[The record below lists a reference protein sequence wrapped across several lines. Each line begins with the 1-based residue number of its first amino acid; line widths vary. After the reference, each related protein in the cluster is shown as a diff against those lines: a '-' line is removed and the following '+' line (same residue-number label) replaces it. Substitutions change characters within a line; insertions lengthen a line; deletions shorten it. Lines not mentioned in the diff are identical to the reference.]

1 MTSRERLDSY
11 LAALRR
17 RLRTDIY
24 VRAAAAAAAGT
35 LLVTC
40 IAVWLFN
47 REGFASSVA
56 ISARVLL
63 VSLLVAVVV
72 LLLWLPLR
80 RLAKDEGS
88 KVFEQRLPEEHG
100 RIQTYLDSRRREAQ
114 GVVSP
119 LIELLAADT
128 VSIAEK
134 TPPAAVVSPR
144 RLMLGS
150 ALAVL
155 AVVGLGLL
163 LGLGPSYWGFGSRHL
178 LLGADLPRE
187 AITLKRIVVM
197 PGDATVR
204 RNSDVSIRA
213 AVEGFRA
220 DDAQVF
226 VRFADQE
233 KWEGAPMRA
242 NEDGEFDFKLYAVR
256 GPLSY
261 YIDADGFRS
270 AEHNIG
276 VVDLPR
282 IEKVRL
288 TYSYPDWTGLDPLT
302 DEESRDISAVAGT
315 EVKVEVFADAPL
327 QAPALIVDGQHQELS
342 NEGRASVGN
351 IAVADPGTYQIGAR
365 VADEFVALSDEYKI
379 EIVADE
385 KPTIQIRKPG
395 RDWRATSIE
404 EVPVHIKAEDDFKL
418 RDVTL
423 HYSVN
428 GGEWQKRPVG
438 GGARSSENEA
448 LLSMEQLGEQASEE
462 HRLAPG
468 DLVSYY
474 AVARDRKQTVQ
485 TDLFMVQ
492 VQPFERTF
500 KQAQAGGGGGGG
512 MTDEQ
517 GDISERQREIL
528 LATWNLQRNDERNKR
543 SRQQLE
549 DSARMLSEFQRTLS
563 QQARTLAQRTRARMD
578 VDSDERIK
586 TFVESLERASGLM
599 EPAAGHLS
607 AFRLQEAVP
616 PEQQALQQL
625 LRAEAAFREV
635 QVSMQQDGGG
645 EGSQAARNF
654 EEMFELEMDVE
665 KSQYESE
672 SQLSQQNKQQE
683 LNDTIRKLKE
693 LAERQ
698 ERLAQQQ
705 RQAQATPE
713 QRWQQEQ
720 LRREAEDLRR
730 RLNELNRQQQQS
742 GNSSRQANN
751 SGQQGGQQSS
761 SSQGRNGEREQER
774 REVEQALQSVN
785 QALENMRAAN
795 DSSGGSSSN
804 NAQSA
809 RDAGKNL
816 RQALRQIDKPDDS
829 KLDEALNKFADR
841 SGELLEDQRRIEDN
855 LHKALSSG
863 ELSMRGSRNGLNQGS
878 VRDLVEAKQRMASDL
893 SELQDDMRNA
903 VHEHRSKTPKTT
915 QRLSEIVRDIEG
927 SDVMYRLN
935 RSAAEIYY
943 GRARDAAPR
952 EGLITDA
959 LETLEQDLREAAG
972 QAASERSQRRDSAT
986 TDDLLAQ
993 VAELRRAVQ
1002 SAQRVNEQAALD
1014 QRGLPG
1020 NSRADS
1026 EEGRDANSRDQ
1037 RQRESQGGRERSDGN
1052 ARGDRASGDGNEGD
1066 RERGDGG
1073 AQGGR
1078 EQGDP
1083 NSQNGREP
1091 GEGSQGG
1098 SKPGQGSKGGSESG
1112 EGQRDTQLA
1121 QSGSQSQGAGREGSS
1136 RSQSRRAG
1144 GPGAEDSLSA
1154 WDPILPSRGFANLDD
1169 GRGSLAQQTAAISQR
1184 IRDITNRMTGGELTQ
1199 AELDALRRT
1208 ANQLRRLNG
1217 DPMARQGETMMK
1229 LIDQIELTALQ
1240 AAARAKGDTPAHA
1253 TLPSPDSPRYREAV
1267 AEYYRRLGNR

>member
-1 MTSRERLDSY
+1 MTSRERLESY

-24 VRAAAAAAAGT
+24 IRAAAVAGIGT

-40 IAVWLFN
+40 AAVWLFN
-47 REGFASSVA
+47 REDFSSSIAV
-56 ISARVLL
+56 SARILLVVLL
-63 VSLLVAVVV
+63 SAVVV

-80 RLAKDEGS
+80 RLSRDDGS

-100 RIQTYLDSRRREAQ
+100 RIQTYLDSKRREAQ
-114 GVVSP
+114 GIASP
-119 LIELLAADT
+119 LTDLLAADAAN
-128 VSIAEK
+128 IAEK
-134 TPPAAVVSPR
+134 TPPAEIVSPR
-144 RLMLGS
+144 RLIFGT
-150 ALAVL
+150 ALAAVAVL
-155 AVVGLGLL
+155 ALVAL
-163 LGLGPSYWGFGSRHL
+163 LGFGPSYWGFGSRHL
-178 LLGADLPRE
+178 LLGAELPRR
-187 AITLKRIVVM
+187 AILLKRIVVM

-220 DDAQVF
+220 ENAQVF
-226 VRFADQE
+226 VKFADQKE
-233 KWEGAPMRA
+233 WEGAPMRA
-242 NEDGEFDFKLYAVR
+242 NEEGEFDFKLYAVR
-256 GPLSY
+256 GPLAY

-270 AEHNIG
+270 PEHSIG

-302 DEESRDISAVAGT
+302 DEESRDIRAVVGT
-315 EVKVEVFADAPL
+315 DVKVEVFADAPL
-327 QAPALIVDGQHQELS
+327 DAAALIVDGRNQELQS
-342 NEGRASVGN
+342 EGRASVGT
-351 IAVADPGTYQIGAR
+351 IAVSDAGTYQIGAR

-428 GGEWQKRPVG
+428 GGAWQKRPVG
-438 GGARSSENEA
+438 GGARSSENA
-448 LLSMEQLGEQASEE
+448 SLLSMEQLGEQATEE

-500 KQAQAGGGGGGG
+500 KQGMAGGGGGGG
-512 MTDEQ
+512 MADEQ

-528 LATWNLQRNDERNKR
+528 LATWNLQRNDERNTR
-543 SRQQLE
+543 TRQQLE
-549 DSARMLSEFQRTLS
+549 DSARMLSEFQGTLS

-578 VDSDERIK
+578 VDSDERVK
-586 TFVESLERASGLM
+586 TFVESLERAAGLM

-635 QVSMQQDGGG
+635 QVSMQQEGGG

-672 SQLSQQNKQQE
+672 SQLSQQNNREE
-683 LNDTIRKLKE
+683 LSDAIRKLKE

-705 RQAQATPE
+705 QRAAQATPE

-730 RLNELNRQQQQS
+730 RLNELNRQQQQA
-742 GNSSRQANN
+742 GNSSRQANS

-761 SSQGRNGEREQER
+761 SSSGQGRNSDREQER
-774 REVEQALQSVN
+774 SEVEQALKSVN
-785 QALENMRAAN
+785 QALDNMRAAN
-795 DSSGGSSSN
+795 DSSKGDSGS
-804 NAQSA
+804 AQSA
-809 RDAGKNL
+809 QDASKNL
-816 RQALRQIDKPDDS
+816 RQALRQMDKPDES
-829 KLDEALNKFADR
+829 KLDEALEKFADR
-841 SGELLEDQRRIEDN
+841 SGNLLEDQRGIEDE
-855 LHKALSSG
+855 LHRAISSG
-863 ELSMRGSRNGLNQGS
+863 ELSLRSGARGAMNQRN

-952 EGLITDA
+952 EGLITEA
-959 LETLEQDLREAAG
+959 LEGLEQDLREAAV
-972 QAASERSQRRDSAT
+972 QASSERSQQRNSAT

-1002 SAQRVNEQAALD
+1002 GAQRANEQAARD
-1014 QRGLPG
+1014 ERGKSNGARADAEGSGEGEDG
-1020 NSRADS
+1020 NSQNPGKAP
-1026 EEGRDANSRDQ
+1026 
-1037 RQRESQGGRERSDGN
+1037 GGREKGSAG
-1052 ARGDRASGDGNEGD
+1052 SE
-1066 RERGDGG
+1066 
-1073 AQGGR
+1073 QGG
-1078 EQGDP
+1078 
-1083 NSQNGREP
+1083 S
-1091 GEGSQGG
+1091 SQGG
-1098 SKPGQGSKGGSESG
+1098 SEQGGSSPG
-1112 EGQRDTQLA
+1112 EGQGDTKLA
-1121 QSGSQSQGAGREGSS
+1121 RNGSQSQGGGSEGTS
-1136 RSQSRRAG
+1136 RSQTRRAG
-1144 GPGAEDSLSA
+1144 GPGAEEGLSA
-1154 WDPILPSRGFANLDD
+1154 WDPIAPNRNPANFND
-1169 GRGSLAQQTAAISQR
+1169 GRGSLAQQTTAISQR

-1217 DPMARQGETMMK
+1217 DPLAKQGDVMMK